1 MNPPTRFPPQGRA
14 ASPAHRAS
22 LCGAPVA
29 IPLATPFTARIATT
43 SARATTQPRRIA
55 SLTAWLGGVTLCLG
69 SQLAHAVDITFQ
81 PVAPNA
87 APGVYAFVGETEG
100 RTYEN
105 EALNANMGLV
115 VTPAGAVLIDSGA
128 TFQGARQLAEAARKV
143 TDQPIKWVINTGG
156 QDHRWLGNGYFAGQ
170 GAEVIAHA
178 NAQADMVARGPE
190 HLRANAPVLKDR
202 QDGTVPVLPTRWLQG
217 PDNTLVLGG
226 VTFQFVHRHGGHTPG
241 DMLVVLP
248 ATGVVFTGDVVY
260 TDRTLGLHP
269 VSNTKHWV
277 ASFAALQAL
286 KPQVVVPGHGRVT
299 TLAQAQRDTGDL
311 LNALRTQMGAAVEAG
326 TDMAT
331 AVKNFDG
338 SAFQHLQHD
347 DVWLPQLANLTYL
360 EMEQE

>member
-1 MNPPTRFPPQGRA
+1 MNPPTHFSAQ
-14 ASPAHRAS
+14 ASAS
-22 LCGAPVA
+22 LARC
-29 IPLATPFTARIATT
+29 ATHFTAPFA
-43 SARATTQPRRIA
+43 QPRRVTP
-55 SLTAWLGGVTLCLG
+55 LLAWLGGVVLCLG
-69 SQLAHAVDITFQ
+69 SPLAHAVDITFQ

-87 APGVYAFVGETEG
+87 APGVYAFVGETES

-128 TFQGARQLAEAARKV
+128 TYQGARQLAEAARKV
-143 TDQPIKWVINTGG
+143 TAQPIKWVINTGG
-156 QDHRWLGNGYFAGQ
+156 QDHRWLGNGYFKGQ

-190 HLRANAPVLKDR
+190 HLRANAPVLKNR
-202 QDGTVPVLPTRWLQG
+202 QYGTVPVLPTRWLQG

-226 VTFQFVHRHGGHTPG
+226 VTFQFVHRNGGHTPG

-260 TDRTLGLHP
+260 TDRILGLHP

-277 ASFAALQAL
+277 ASLAALQAL
-286 KPQVVVPGHGRVT
+286 TPQVVVPGHGRVT

-311 LNALRTQMGAAVEAG
+311 LQALRAHMGAAVEAG
-326 TDMAT
+326 TDIGA
-331 AVKNFDG
+331 AVKSFD
-338 SAFQHLQHD
+338 ATPFKHLKHV
-347 DVWLPQLANLTYL
+347 DVWLPQLANFTYL
-360 EMEQE
+360 EMERE